1 VDIELERYNLKL
13 APNIGLMLLDN
24 KNLLKIIEDLQEVG
38 DIRGKDP
45 GDLLK
50 LLRRKWNEEEE
61 AS

>member
-1 VDIELERYNLKL
+1 VDIELERYNVKL
-13 APNIGLMLLDN
+13 PKNLGLTLLDDQD
-24 KNLLKIIEDLQEVG
+24 LLKIIEDLQEVG

>member
-1 VDIELERYNLKL
+1 VDIELERYNVKL
-13 APNIGLMLLDN
+13 PKNLGLTLLDDQD
-24 KNLLKIIEDLQEVG
+24 LLKIIEDLQEVG

-61 AS
+61 TS